1 MYSNNMYYIKGVI
14 FIKIDKELIKGC
26 IPLMVLH
33 LFKES
38 DLYGY
43 QIIKNL
49 ELLSN
54 GAFIFKDGT
63 LYPILHSLEKEGY
76 ITSYWQDSTTGRK
89 RKYYRITE
97 YGLGKLGER
106 FKEWQY
112 FTESVN
118 LVLQGGVDL

>member
-1 MYSNNMYYIKGVI
+1 MYSNNMYYINGEILMVN
-14 FIKIDKELIKGC
+14 KELIKGC
-26 IPLMVLH
+26 IPLMILH
-33 LFKES
+33 LFKEY

-54 GAFIFKDGT
+54 GAFVFKDGT

-76 ITSYWQDSTTGRK
+76 ITSYWQESTTGRK
-89 RKYYRITE
+89 RKYYHITE
-97 YGLGKLGER
+97 CGLEKSDER

-118 LVLQGGVDL
+118 LVLQGGVDI